1 LEPQPVLDPHSA
13 FSAAGML
20 AMLGWLALLVSLF
33 IASARPMAWMLAR
46 WVIPGLI
53 GLAYMLL
60 FQASWGNTPG
70 GGFGSVAEVR
80 ALFANDN
87 ALAAGWL
94 HYLAFD
100 LFVGS
105 WIAELGLKARIPAL
119 LLIPCLLL
127 TFLLGPTGLVLFLI
141 LRLALRGRARPEE
154 TAQ

>member
-1 LEPQPVLDPHSA
+1 MLDPHLA
-13 FSAAGML
+13 FSVAGL
-20 AMLGWLALLVSLF
+20 AAMLGWLALLVSLF
-33 IASARPMAWMLAR
+33 VAPVRPTAWMLAR

-53 GLAYMLL
+53 GLAYILL
-60 FQASWGNTPG
+60 FQASWGHTPG

-80 ALFANDN
+80 ALFANDH

-119 LLIPCLLL
+119 LIIPCLAL

-141 LRLALRGRARPEE
+141 LRLAFRGRAAAVEHG
-154 TAQ
+154 Q

>member
-1 LEPQPVLDPHSA
+1 MLDPHIA
-13 FSAAGML
+13 FKIAGMA

-33 IASARPMAWMLAR
+33 VGRARQPAWTLAR
-46 WVIPGLI
+46 WIIPGLI
-53 GLAYMLL
+53 GLAYMAL
-60 FQASWGNTPG
+60 FWSSWGNTPG
-70 GGFGSVAEVR
+70 GGFGSVREVR
-80 ALFANDN
+80 ALFANDH

-119 LLIPCLLL
+119 LLIPCLLF

-141 LRLALRGRARPEE
+141 LRAAFQRRTPME
-154 TAQ
+154 TQP

>member
-13 FSAAGML
+13 FTIAGML

-60 FQASWGNTPG
+60 FWASWGNTPG

-119 LLIPCLLL
+119 LLILCLLL

-141 LRLALRGRARPEE
+141 LRLAFSGRAQPTEQ
-154 TAQ
+154 AQ

>member
-1 LEPQPVLDPHSA
+1 MLDPHFA
-13 FSAAGML
+13 FSAAGLL

-33 IASARPMAWMLAR
+33 IASVRPAAWTLAR
-46 WVIPGLI
+46 WIVPGLI

-60 FQASWGNTPG
+60 FWSSWGNTPG

-80 ALFANDN
+80 ALFANDH

-119 LLIPCLLL
+119 LLVPCLAL
-127 TFLLGPTGLVLFLI
+127 TFLLGPTGLVLFLL
-141 LRLALRGRARPEE
+141 LRLAFSRRAQPAES
-154 TAQ
+154 AQ

>member
-1 LEPQPVLDPHSA
+1 MLDPHFA
-13 FSAAGML
+13 FSSAGML

-33 IASARPMAWMLAR
+33 VAPARPAAWMLAR
-46 WVIPGLI
+46 WIVPGLI

-60 FQASWGNTPG
+60 FWSSWGNTPG
-70 GGFGSVAEVR
+70 GGFGSVGEVR
-80 ALFANDN
+80 ALFANDH

-119 LLIPCLLL
+119 LLIPCLAL
-127 TFLLGPTGLVLFLI
+127 TFLLGPTGLVLFLL
-141 LRLALRGRARPEE
+141 LRLAFARRAKPAES
-154 TAQ
+154 AQ

>member
-1 LEPQPVLDPHSA
+1 MLDPHSA
-13 FSAAGML
+13 FSVAGML

-33 IASARPMAWMLAR
+33 IESARPMAWMLAR

-53 GLAYMLL
+53 GLAYIAL
-60 FQASWGNTPG
+60 FWASWGHTPG
-70 GGFGSVAEVR
+70 GGFGSIGEVR

-105 WIAELGLKARIPAL
+105 WIAELGLKARVPAL
-119 LLIPCLLL
+119 LLIACLAC
-127 TFLLGPTGLVLFLI
+127 TFLLGPTGLVLFII
-141 LRLALRGRARPEE
+141 LRLAFRGRAATESGR
-154 TAQ
+154 

>member
-1 LEPQPVLDPHSA
+1 MLDPHSA
-13 FSAAGML
+13 FTIAGML

-33 IASARPMAWMLAR
+33 FASARPMAWMLAR
-46 WVIPGLI
+46 WIIPGLI
-53 GLAYMLL
+53 GLAYIAL

-80 ALFANDN
+80 ALFANDD

-127 TFLLGPTGLVLFLI
+127 TFLLGPTGLVLFLV
-141 LRLALRGRARPEE
+141 LRLPFRGRAQPTES
-154 TAQ
+154 AQ